1 MKKHILLSAC
11 ALGALSLS
19 SPVLAQS
26 WGDDVTGG
34 SDGGSESASRD
45 SRSSGGTSSGE
56 RGVTISPYIE
66 VSQVGVME
74 LSPGDDTVTY
84 TQVAAGVDASV
95 QGRNN
100 GGSVSIRYE
109 RNFGW
114 GNNAS
119 DSDTVSGVARGY
131 ASIVPQAVTVE
142 AGAMAA
148 RTTVDGTGSTT
159 LSSLRQ
165 GDSESNIYSAYVGPN
180 VHTRLGSVETNAN
193 YRFGYTRV
201 ESPDAIVTAPG
212 GTPVDLFDESTT
224 HNANV
229 HFATRPGEP
238 LPVGL
243 GVGGGYYQE
252 DINNLDQRVRDM
264 YGRADVTVP
273 VSQSL
278 SVVAGVGY
286 EDVEVSNRD
295 AVRDVNG
302 DPVIGTDGRLVTDT
316 TSARQ
321 LSYDVSGLIWD
332 VGVVWRP
339 SSRTAFEAHVG
350 KRYDSTTYYGSFA
363 WAPNDRS
370 ALNISV
376 YDGVSGFGGQLNN
389 ALAGLPT
396 NFTANRNAING
407 DVTGCV
413 NSLEGGNCLNGVLG
427 SIRSATFR
435 GRGVSAT
442 YSRRAGNLALTVG
455 AGYDRRKF
463 IAAAGT
469 VLGAADGAVDETFW
483 GAVNLDGKV
492 GRRGSFSLGTYA
504 NYFTNGVTDESA
516 LAVGSQAAYS
526 HNIYRGLSAR
536 AAVAYDFLDS
546 DVSAEEIAAASAL
559 VGIRYDF

>member
-1 MKKHILLSAC
+1 MKKHIFLSAC
-11 ALGALSLS
+11 ALGALNLS

-34 SDGGSESASRD
+34 GDDGYESGDRGSGGSA
-45 SRSSGGTSSGE
+45 SGGSGQ
-56 RGVTISPYIE
+56 RGVSIDPYIE

-100 GGSVSIRYE
+100 GASVSVRYE
-109 RNFGW
+109 RNLGW

-119 DSDTVSGVARGY
+119 DSDTISGVARGY
-131 ASIVPQAVTVE
+131 ASIIPQAVTVE
-142 AGAMAA
+142 AGALAA

-165 GDSESNIYSAYVGPN
+165 GDSESNIYSGYVGPN
-180 VHTRLGSVETNAN
+180 VHTRLGDVEANAN
-193 YRFGYTRV
+193 YRLGYTRV
-201 ESPDAIVTAPG
+201 EAPDAFVTAPG
-212 GTPVDLFDESTT
+212 GAPVDVFDDSIT
-224 HNANV
+224 HSANV
-229 HFATRPGEP
+229 HLATRPGEP
-238 LPVGL
+238 LPVGV
-243 GVGGGYYQE
+243 GVGAGFYQE
-252 DINNLDQRVRDM
+252 DSGTLDQRVRDM
-264 YGRADVTVP
+264 HVRGDVTVP
-273 VSQSL
+273 VTQSI
-278 SVVAGVGY
+278 SVVGGVGY
-286 EDVEVSNRD
+286 EDVQVSNRD
-295 AVRDVNG
+295 ALRDVNG
-302 DPVIGTDGRLVTDT
+302 DPVIGTDGRLVTDKA
-316 TSARQ
+316 SARQ

-339 SSRTAFEAHVG
+339 SSRTALEAHVG

-376 YDGVSGFGGQLNN
+376 YDGISGFGGQLNN
-389 ALAGLPT
+389 SLAGLST
-396 NFTANRNAING
+396 DFTASRNAING

-413 NSLEGGNCLNGVLG
+413 NSADGGGCLNGVLG

-483 GAVNLDGKV
+483 GAVNLDGKI

-504 NYFTNGVTDESA
+504 NYFTNGLSDDSA
-516 LAVGSQAAYS
+516 FAVGSQAAYS